1 MITTACDVGVAD
13 RSQLDKHSYRPA
25 TSKLGNHRVSL
36 ERPSLGF
43 LSYICV
49 IGVHELNLTKVTAVV
64 LWSLATISVL
74 YSFPLSTDPARNLEQ
89 VDP

>member
-13 RSQLDKHSYRPA
+13 RSQLDKHLYRPA

-43 LSYICV
+43 LSYTGTAAV
-49 IGVHELNLTKVTAVV
+49 SANDALVKRGRLERMKELKKKKKEK
-64 LWSLATISVL
+64 
-74 YSFPLSTDPARNLEQ
+74 DR
-89 VDP
+89 D